1 MCSLNVLGC
10 VNGLNMWV
18 VGSANFTTRKGIF
31 TLFQCYKSHA
41 ARVHIPSAHRKQC
54 TNTVEL
60 CAGNFSLA
68 PRRAGFLCID
78 CQLFQAFEHTSK
90 EFTCNINWQLWLF

>member
-1 MCSLNVLGC
+1 MNVFFKCSWPCKWFEHVGGRFLPISSQGEAFLHCFSVSEARLN
-10 VNGLNMWV
+10 
-18 VGSANFTTRKGIF
+18 
-31 TLFQCYKSHA
+31 
-41 ARVHIPSAHRKQC
+41 IPSAHHKQC

-68 PRRAGFLCID
+68 TCCGGFLGID

>member
-1 MCSLNVLGC
+1 MCSLNVPGH
-10 VNGLNMWV
+10 VNGLSMWV
-18 VGSANFTTRKGIF
+18 VGITRRGIF
-31 TLFQCYKSHA
+31 TLFQCYRGHA
-41 ARVHIPSAHRKQC
+41 ARLNIPSAHHKQC

-68 PRRAGFLCID
+68 TRCGGFLGID